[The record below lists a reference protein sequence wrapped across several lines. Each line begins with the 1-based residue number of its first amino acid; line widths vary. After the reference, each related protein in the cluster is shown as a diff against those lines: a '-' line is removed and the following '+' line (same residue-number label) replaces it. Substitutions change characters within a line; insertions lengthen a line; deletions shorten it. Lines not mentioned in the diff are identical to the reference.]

1 MNIFKATADF
11 EQWLAKR
18 LPIVRQDVALK
29 HALMAQNPFS
39 FFRATFYRWL
49 QHWPETCPKVAKA
62 PSVLGVG
69 DLHIENFGTWRDT
82 EGRLIWGVNDLDET
96 FPGAYTLDL
105 VRLATSAYLAIDGE
119 HLRMTKRAAAEAIEE
134 GYRDSIA
141 DGGQAFILAEHHTR
155 LRLLATSRLRDPVPF
170 WEKLQKC
177 PTYTAK
183 LPDEARGLIEES
195 LPQPKR
201 PYQLRR
207 RIAGLGSLGHPRI
220 LALSSWQGALIARE
234 AKGIRT
240 SAWVWYKNSS
250 SDVVYG
256 LKLVQTA
263 IRVQDPTVRF
273 HGHWGVR
280 RLAPDCS
287 RIELA
292 SLAVLKDE
300 SQLLY
305 DMGWEAAN
313 MHFGS
318 PRAIPKIKRDLAA
331 RKGRWLH
338 KSAKAM
344 LEATMDDWE
353 EWRRHWR
360 TKARALPPNRAD

>member
-29 HALMAQNPFS
+29 HALMAQNAFS

-49 QHWPETCPKVAKA
+49 QHWPETCPKLAKA
-62 PSVLGVG
+62 PAVLGVG

-82 EGRLIWGVNDLDET
+82 EGRLIWGVNDLDEA
-96 FPGAYTLDL
+96 FPAPYTLDL
-105 VRLATSAYLAIDGE
+105 VRLATSAYLAIGNN
-119 HLRMTKRAAAEAIEE
+119 HLKMTRREAAEAIEE

-155 LRLLATSRLRDPVPF
+155 LRLLATSRLRDPVAF
-170 WEKLQKC
+170 WDKLQKC
-177 PTYTAK
+177 PSYTAK
-183 LPDEARGLIEES
+183 LPDEARQLIEGS
-195 LPQPKR
+195 LPLPKR

-240 SAWVWYKNSS
+240 SAWVWYKGSS
-250 SDVVYG
+250 SEIVYG
-256 LKLVQTA
+256 LKLLNAA
-263 IRVQDPTVRF
+263 IRVPDPTVRF
-273 HGHWGVR
+273 QGHWSVR

-292 SLAVLKDE
+292 SLAVQKDE

-313 MHFGS
+313 MHFGTPS
-318 PRAIPKIKRDLAA
+318 AIPKIKRDLAA

-344 LEATMDDWE
+344 LKFTMEDWE
-353 EWRRHWR
+353 EWRRDWKK
-360 TKARALPPNRAD
+360 KARALPAARET